1 MCGQLALERKIR
13 HYYGGNIRLRINNNT
28 TNVFSLEKTYRTG
41 EVKLS
46 LHRIFLKAPT
56 PVIKSLVRFIKNPI
70 EKHKKDI
77 RIFIYKH
84 SDEIESEPRASR
96 PIPVVTKGKYF
107 NLSTIMGC
115 INKKY
120 FRNRLRVAVSW
131 GKAGIVMG
139 KARSNIQFANFDANK
154 NLIRVN
160 PALDKRIVPEYFM
173 EYIIFHEM
181 LHKVVPPT
189 ITPAGRLCFHTKAFR
204 QREREFKDF
213 KKAVCWQRKNWH
225 RL

>member
-1 MCGQLALERKIR
+1 MCGQLALEQKIR
-13 HYYGGNIRLRINNNT
+13 HYYEGSIRLRINNNT
-28 TNVFSLEKTYRTG
+28 TNVFSLEKVYHTG

-84 SDEIESEPRASR
+84 SDEIESKNSASR
-96 PIPVVTKGKYF
+96 PTPVVTKGKYF
-107 NLSTIMGC
+107 NLSTIMGR
-115 INKKY
+115 INEKY
-120 FRNRLRVAVSW
+120 FHNRLRVMVSW

-189 ITPAGRLCFHTKAFR
+189 ISRSGRLCFHTKAFR

-213 KKAVCWQRKNWH
+213 KKAVCWQRENWH

>member
-1 MCGQLALERKIR
+1 MCGQLDLERKIR
-13 HYYGGNIRLRINNNT
+13 LYYGGNITLRINNNS
-28 TNVFSLEKTYRTG
+28 TNIFSLEKTYSTR

-46 LHRIFLKAPT
+46 LHRIFLKAPM

-77 RIFIYKH
+77 RIFIYEH
-84 SDEIESEPRASR
+84 SDEIELEPRASR

-107 NLSTIMGC
+107 NLSTIMDR
-115 INKKY
+115 INKEY
-120 FRNRLRVAVSW
+120 FRNQLRVMVSW
-131 GKAGIVMG
+131 GKAGTVMG

-160 PALDKRIVPEYFM
+160 PALDKQVVPEYFM

-189 ITPAGRLCFHTKAFR
+189 ISPAGRLCFHTKAFR

-213 KKAVCWQRKNWH
+213 KKAVCWLRENWH